1 MHIDLADANEN
12 MDMAA
17 HVRTYRN
24 FATLVKYSI
33 AAAAFLLICMAIF
46 LT

>member
-1 MHIDLADANEN
+1 MHIDLADEN

-24 FATLVKYSI
+24 FATFVKYSTGG
-33 AAAAFLLICMAIF
+33 ATLLLICMAIF